1 MDFLSKIVLVAPLLL
16 FAVFGLEPVAGSR
29 HWSWSNEKKP
39 HSLTM
44 QDVVIDL
51 PGQPSISFLHYAGYV
66 TVNQENGRALFYWFY
81 EAATLPEEKPLVL
94 WLNGGPGCSSV
105 GYGAT
110 QEIGP
115 FFLDTNTNGLKLNPY
130 SWNREANLLFLES
143 PIGVGF
149 SYSNTSSDYDNIGDA
164 FSADDAYAFLHQWF
178 LKFPSYRTRTFYIAG
193 ESYAGKYVP
202 ELAELIHDNNKDV
215 SLFIDLKGIMV
226 GNPETSDAE
235 DWMGIVDYAWSHA
248 VISDE
253 THKTIKQSC
262 DFKGNN
268 TWTDEC
274 SQAVDEI
281 FKQYGEIDIYSLYTS
296 TCIENSSGP
305 DTKSTKAVS
314 KRSSKMMLGLLGGF
328 DPCLDGYA
336 KTYYN
341 RPDVQTALHVS
352 DGLMLKNWTIC
363 NMTVFH
369 KWKDSKDS
377 VLPIYKKLIDAGLR
391 IWVYSGDTDGR
402 VPVLSTRYSLSSLGL
417 PITRAWRPWYHQRQ
431 VGGWVQEYNGLT
443 FATFRGAGHDVPTF
457 KPSESLAFFSSFLAG
472 LSPPF
477 LRESN

>member
-1 MDFLSKIVLVAPLLL
+1 MVTGAARPF
-16 FAVFGLEPVAGSR
+16 LEPL
-29 HWSWSNEKKP
+29 WSFRK
-39 HSLTM
+39 
-44 QDVVIDL
+44 DVVIDL
-51 PGQPSISFLHYAGYV
+51 PGQPSVSFQHYAGYV
-66 TVNQENGRALFYWFY
+66 TVNEKKGRALFYWFY
-81 EAATLPEEKPLVL
+81 EAATLPERKPLVL

-115 FFLDTNTNGLKLNPY
+115 FFLDTNRNGLKLNPY
-130 SWNREANLLFLES
+130 SWNKEANLLFLES

-149 SYSNTSSDYDNIGDA
+149 SYSNTSSDYDNLGDG

-202 ELAELIHDNNKDV
+202 ELAELIHDNNKDP
-215 SLFIDLKGIMV
+215 SHFIDLKGILV

-274 SQAVDEI
+274 SKSVDEI

-296 TCIENSSGP
+296 TCIENLSGS

-314 KRSSKMMLGLLGGF
+314 KRSSKMKLGLLGGF

-336 KTYYN
+336 NTYYN

-352 DGLMLKNWTIC
+352 DGLQLKNWTIC

-377 VLPIYKKLIDAGLR
+377 VLPIYKKLIGTGLR
-391 IWVYSGDTDGR
+391 IWVYRNQSLLFH
-402 VPVLSTRYSLSSLGL
+402 VLDRSQPFICIPRFSL
-417 PITRAWRPWYHQRQ
+417 
-431 VGGWVQEYNGLT
+431 
-443 FATFRGAGHDVPTF
+443 
-457 KPSESLAFFSSFLAG
+457 
-472 LSPPF
+472 
-477 LRESN
+477 